1 MKVDMQV
8 NGPILKNTIKCK
20 NNFSCLSG
28 EKECLCE
35 VRALSGYNSLLI
47 YPKSDRDCFYLNP
60 FGSSFFCFC
69 PTRNEI
75 YNRYK
80 I

>member
-1 MKVDMQV
+1 VGMEV
-8 NGPILKNTIKCK
+8 NSSILKNTTKCK
-20 NNFSCLSG
+20 NNFSCLTG

-35 VRALSGYNSLLI
+35 VRASSGHNSLLI

-69 PTRNEI
+69 PTRNET